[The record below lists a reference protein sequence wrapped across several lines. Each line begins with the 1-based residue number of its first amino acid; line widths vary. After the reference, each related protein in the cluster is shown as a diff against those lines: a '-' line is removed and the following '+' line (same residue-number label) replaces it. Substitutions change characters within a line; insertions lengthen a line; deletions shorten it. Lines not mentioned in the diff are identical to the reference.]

1 MLTGNSRFFSLLIAK
16 GLKGDFRPV
25 CTFLK
30 EMVEISDRLVDLS
43 LADQSSGTL
52 MRLLQS
58 FKSGLVSKDIE
69 VARLTCKLYS
79 TISHLLLD
87 KASLDLAY
95 AWFIN
100 PSTAGSMVKLFL
112 ISLRCFVFIVMS
124 IF

>member
-1 MLTGNSRFFSLLIAK
+1 MIDIA
-16 GLKGDFRPV
+16 DH
-25 CTFLK
+25 
-30 EMVEISDRLVDLS
+30 LVDLS

-52 MRLLQS
+52 IRLLQS

-69 VARLTCKLYS
+69 VARLSCKLYS

-100 PSTAGSMVKLFL
+100 PTTAGAMVKY
-112 ISLRCFVFIVMS
+112 V
-124 IF
+124 